1 MITKSAPYSCR
12 IPQKRPFFRVFPALE
27 KTVLCILR
35 GRRIFHAKAFVSS
48 LFLKTEKTRAAL
60 KLREKI
66 ALFRRRRHTTL
77 SFPRSAVLS
86 FIRTTIITHFPLTFK
101 RLRKIN
107 AAFIKSPGKR
117 LRRKIGKG
125 RRSSLKSAAP
135 PLTFQG

>member
-1 MITKSAPYSCR
+1 MITKSAPYSCL
-12 IPQKRPFFRVFPALE
+12 IFQKRPFFPCFSRARKNSFMRSAREENFPREGVF
-27 KTVLCILR
+27 
-35 GRRIFHAKAFVSS
+35 IFS
-48 LFLKTEKTRAAL
+48 LPQNRKTRADL
-60 KLREKI
+60 KLCEPPRKKI
-66 ALFRRRRHTTL
+66 TLFRRRRHATL

-135 PLTFQG
+135 H